1 MTPYAK
7 RTTKPSTYASQE
19 TFWRL
24 YIKPRVA
31 KYALRDFTTPKVY
44 ELLNDVACTHKVNV
58 RSVEKLRSILHGIFK
73 YAINTG
79 AFPGKNPTDEVMI
92 PESATKPKP
101 TVAATRDEVQAILT
115 ALKGKLVARA
125 AVAVMAFTGVR
136 PGEGRGLR

>member
-1 MTPYAK
+1 MRSAPPNPQPTPARK
-7 RTTKPSTYASQE
+7 HFGGSTSN
-19 TFWRL
+19 
-24 YIKPRVA
+24 P
-31 KYALRDFTTPKVY
+31 ALPNTLSFTTPKVY

-115 ALKGKLVARA
+115 GLKGKLVARA

-136 PGEGRGLR
+136 PGEARGLR